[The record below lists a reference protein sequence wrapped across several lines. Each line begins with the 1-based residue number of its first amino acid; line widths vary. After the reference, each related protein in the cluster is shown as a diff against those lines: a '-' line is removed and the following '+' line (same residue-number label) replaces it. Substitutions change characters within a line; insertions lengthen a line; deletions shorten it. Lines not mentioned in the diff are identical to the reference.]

1 MADYIVRSGNK
12 IYDSGPGP
20 IRATIEVYGKSLML
34 FRQKEAND
42 LVRAA
47 LQSGG
52 DLWVNVFL
60 PMRFSDYAKQLGY
73 HINQGGKYYTWKKAH
88 LIPPIPLVG
97 IGGAAAAG
105 NSTLIA
111 SQKAHAEA
119 TSKGTGGVITIRI
132 PTGHA
137 LQAKDQAVFRQ
148 IPAHEVKRI
157 AQEVDKTLGD
167 LLSGYS
173 VTTNRVGKMTA
184 TLGGSRGS
192 ATTPKPRGSAAAGKR
207 KAA

>member
-12 IYDSGPGP
+12 IYDTGPGP
-20 IRATIEVYGKSLML
+20 IRATIELHGKALKL
-34 FRQKEAND
+34 FRTKEAND
-42 LVRAA
+42 IVRAA

-52 DLWVNVFL
+52 DLWVNIFL

-73 HINQGGKYYTWKKAH
+73 RVNSKYAQKKQKVLGH
-88 LIPPIPLVG
+88 NVPLVG
-97 IGGAAAAG
+97 IGGTAGAAD
-105 NSTLIA
+105 STLVA
-111 SQKAHAEA
+111 SKSAHATA
-119 TSKGTGGVITIRI
+119 TAKGGGGVITIRI

-157 AQEVDKTLGD
+157 AEEVEKTLTD
-167 LLSGYS
+167 LLSGYT
-173 VTTNRVGKMTA
+173 VTTNRAGRMTA
-184 TLGGSRGS
+184 TLGGARAPAASGSR
-192 ATTPKPRGSAAAGKR
+192 KRGAAAAGSR